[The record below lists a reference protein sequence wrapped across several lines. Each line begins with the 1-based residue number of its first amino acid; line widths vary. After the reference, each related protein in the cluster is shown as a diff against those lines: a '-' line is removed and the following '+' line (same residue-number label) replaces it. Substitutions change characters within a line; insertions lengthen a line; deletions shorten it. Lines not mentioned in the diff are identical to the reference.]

1 MSEKVSVLEALQT
14 LNKYISQLHE
24 QSEYDQKKTRRY
36 TQVTKLLLVAE
47 KILEKDMIENDK
59 KGGDP

>member
-1 MSEKVSVLEALQT
+1 MSEKISVFEALQT

-24 QSEYDQKKTRRY
+24 ESDYDPKKTRRY
-36 TQVTKLLLVAE
+36 AQVTKLLLVAE
-47 KILEKDMIENDK
+47 KLLEKDLIENDK